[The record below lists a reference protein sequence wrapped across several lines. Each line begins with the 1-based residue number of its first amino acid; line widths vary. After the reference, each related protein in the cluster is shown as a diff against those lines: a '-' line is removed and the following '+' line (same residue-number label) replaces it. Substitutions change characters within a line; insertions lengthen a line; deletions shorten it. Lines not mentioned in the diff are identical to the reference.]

1 MIRFPLRSDFLF
13 DFTLSHCPPSPTILT
28 VRDKA
33 ENDEYAS
40 LTEMVA
46 DFRLMLENCY
56 RYNGPDHFISKR
68 GQRLEQVFEQKLSL
82 LAK

>member
-1 MIRFPLRSDFLF
+1 MKLSLAILR
-13 DFTLSHCPPSPTILT
+13 IA

-33 ENDEYAS
+33 EGDGYS
-40 LTEMVA
+40 SFTEMVS

-68 GQRLEQVFEQKLSL
+68 GQRLEQVFEQKISL
-82 LAK
+82 MSK

>member
-1 MIRFPLRSDFLF
+1 MYCCFFS
-13 DFTLSHCPPSPTILT
+13 

-33 ENDEYAS
+33 ENDEYGNFS
-40 LTEMVA
+40 EMVS

-68 GQRLEQVFEQKLSL
+68 GQRLEQVFEQKISL
-82 LAK
+82 LSK